1 MTHKYLI
8 CFVQQFP
15 SFRLPEL
22 DSLAILFDIDIKYDR
37 DMIPIIESDDP
48 DIESPFLYITVNS
61 EEDIQKLSTR
71 AILIRSIYKVF
82 SEGDTYDQVLTN
94 LNNNIKE
101 TPLLETY
108 LQGKTFRIDVES
120 YGKKYNQKEKIAKMH
135 SIKESPFWNH
145 GDVSMKPKEGIEHV
159 DISIIEDF
167 GIERPDR
174 NEARKIYFARKLIN
188 GNRDAIYKF
197 NLPDRKYLGTTSMDP
212 ELSLISANMGLV
224 KPGHLVL
231 DPFVGT
237 GSFILVSAYC
247 GAQVLGCDIDIK
259 AMRKTE
265 ECNLETNFDDYGLKD
280 NFLGIL
286 LSDNSIPAWRVAPIF
301 DSIICDPPYGIRAGA
316 RKIGFKE
323 NRKWVNAPEGFGR
336 DHIPQCID
344 YKVPDVMADLLELA
358 AKTLVIGGRLVYWLP
373 TTHEFKLTD
382 LPKHPCLRLIN
393 ANSFQILS
401 KRWGRRL
408 VTMEKTLEFDPI
420 LHDKSKLTV
429 DDLGQIE
436 PQHSDLRSVVYWR
449 KMGEPE
455 QPKSS
460 SSSSSS
466 NKKNNKKEQEVNQ

>member
-1 MTHKYLI
+1 MTEKYLVS
-8 CFVQQFP
+8 FVQQFP

-22 DSLAILFDIDIKYDR
+22 DALALLFDIQLSYDKE
-37 DMIPIIESDDP
+37 MIPIIESDDP
-48 DIESPFLYITVNS
+48 DIESPFMYITVNS
-61 EEDIQKLSTR
+61 EEDIHKLSSR
-71 AILIRSIYKVF
+71 AILIRSIYKIF
-82 SEGDTYDQVLTN
+82 SEGDSYDQLLSN
-94 LNNNIKE
+94 LNNSIQQDK
-101 TPLLETY
+101 LLATY
-108 LQGKTFRIDVES
+108 LDGKTFRIDVEA
-120 YGKKYNQKEKIAKMH
+120 YGKKYNQKEKITKMH
-135 SIKESPFWNH
+135 LLKESSFWDH
-145 GDVSMKPKEGIEHV
+145 GDVSMKPKEGIEHCEL
-159 DISIIEDF
+159 SIIEDF
-167 GIERPDR
+167 GVERPDR
-174 NEARKIYFARKLIN
+174 DGARKLYFGRRLIS
-188 GNRDAIYKF
+188 GNRDAIFKF
-197 NLPDRKYLGTTSMDP
+197 NLQDRRYLGTTSMDP

-224 KPGHLVL
+224 KSGHLVL

-237 GSFILVSAYC
+237 GSFILVSAFC

-323 NRKWVNAPEGFGR
+323 NRKWVNTPEGFSR

-344 YKVPDVMADLLELA
+344 YKVPEVMADLLELA

-382 LPKHPCLRLIN
+382 LPKHPCLKLIN
-393 ANSFQILS
+393 ANSFQALS

-408 VTMEKTLEFDPI
+408 VTMEKSINFDPI
-420 LHDKSKLTV
+420 LHDKSKLTE

-449 KMGEPE
+449 KGEKE
-455 QPKSS
+455 EPKHSHQKNKESS
-460 SSSSSS
+460 TTDS
-466 NKKNNKKEQEVNQ
+466 NNKNI